1 MMLDSEP
8 YAVSSQFYDQAYAA
22 KKDLVDVPFY
32 LDLAKRIGGP
42 VLEMGCGTGRV
53 LLPIARAGIEIHGM
67 DHSPSMLAILRKHL
81 QREAQDVRGRVSLC
95 EGDMR
100 TFRSERK
107 YALVTIPFRPMQH
120 MYSVQDQ
127 IAALKTAAFH
137 LQDNGIL
144 AFDVF
149 YPRFDL
155 ILSGIGEEVL
165 DLEWPAESDPTRIV
179 RRYFRKESVDKI
191 NQNFTATF
199 VFRTF
204 EGEKIVHEE
213 HESLRMSYYTY
224 PHVKALI
231 ILAGLESVEE
241 YGSFAKAPLDNN
253 APEMIFVL
261 RRVS

>member
-1 MMLDSEP
+1 
-8 YAVSSQFYDQAYAA
+8 
-22 KKDLVDVPFY
+22 
-32 LDLAKRIGGP
+32 
-42 VLEMGCGTGRV
+42 
-53 LLPIARAGIEIHGM
+53 
-67 DHSPSMLAILRKHL
+67 
-81 QREAQDVRGRVSLC
+81 
-95 EGDMR
+95 
-100 TFRSERK
+100 
-107 YALVTIPFRPMQH
+107 
-120 MYSVQDQ
+120 
-127 IAALKTAAFH
+127 
-137 LQDNGIL
+137 
-144 AFDVF
+144 
-149 YPRFDL
+149 
-155 ILSGIGEEVL
+155 L

-253 APEMIFVL
+253 AQEMIFVL